1 MKLNP
6 KNKAEII
13 REINEIEKKRALNII
28 GNVQFRQ
35 WLEAFR
41 EKHIVRRFL
50 YPLYTRDGEYSRGTQ
65 RIEQFGDF
73 ILPEEKYGARFY
85 EGPQGWIRNEYTVFW
100 LYLPDD
106 REVIYLR
113 EPHLILEE
121 PKLYRIPAE
130 SIWEEISGITK
141 ELGLFGERGGGI
153 YISDQEVNAK
163 YLAESVKSN
172 VQYTGVDGDVKSYN
186 NPGKPRWMTLF
197 EDYETWGSANLDIEL
212 RPAWFHITNYAF
224 FNTPNL
230 RLPVFYASFQSNVKL
245 KTLQFLEGDWISHE
259 GTDLISQT
267 VLSIPTAIRELTE
280 NKAFK
285 REYRNMVWWLW
296 YNIGHEN
303 IEGTLS
309 LGRIAQKEKVGSK
322 SSVQRAINSFD
333 KTLREKMDR
342 QLLGRL
348 LTTAISLGL
357 GYGSVYR
364 YLTEKKLI
372 PHRNREIDDFDQYDE
387 LL

>member
-28 GNVQFRQ
+28 VNAKFRQ

-41 EKHIVRRFL
+41 EKHIARRFL
-50 YPLYTRDGEYSRGTQ
+50 YPLYTRDGEYSRGKQ

-73 ILPEEKYGARFY
+73 ILSEEKYGTKFY
-85 EGPQGWIRNEYTVFW
+85 EGPLGWIHNEYTVFW
-100 LYLPDD
+100 LYLTDVL
-106 REVIYLR
+106 EVIYLR
-113 EPHLILEE
+113 EQHLIPEESKLE
-121 PKLYRIPAE
+121 KIPAE

-153 YISDQEVNAK
+153 YISDQEVNAN

-172 VQYTGVDGDVKSYN
+172 VQNKGADGDVKSHK

-212 RPAWFHITNYAF
+212 RPAWFHITNYAL
-224 FNTPNL
+224 FNTPDL
-230 RLPVFYASFQSNVKL
+230 RLPVFYASFKSDIKL
-245 KTLQFLEGDWISHE
+245 TTLQFLEEDRISHE
-259 GTDLISQT
+259 GLNLISQT
-267 VLSIPTAIRELTE
+267 VLSIPTKLRELTE
-280 NKAFK
+280 TKALK

-296 YNIGHEN
+296 HNIGYN
-303 IEGTLS
+303 DTKGPIS
-309 LGRIAQKEKVGSK
+309 LGEITMKEKVGSK

-364 YLTEKKLI
+364 YLTEKKLV
-372 PHRNREIDDFDQYDE
+372 PHRNREIDDFAQFDE